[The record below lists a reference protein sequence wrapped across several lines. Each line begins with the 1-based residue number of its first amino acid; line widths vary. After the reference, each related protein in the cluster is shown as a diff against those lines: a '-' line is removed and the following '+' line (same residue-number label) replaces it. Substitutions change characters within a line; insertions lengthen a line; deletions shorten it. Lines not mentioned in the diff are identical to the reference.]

1 MLRIE
6 SAFNVVEGVVSSSLS
21 VSHRSISSSVNV
33 GCFAMKVFANVVKLS
48 YSPKQTLMTESDDNR
63 PPTMSG
69 STDGLKPI
77 PVASL
82 APSRHDTEFK
92 YFKAWDH
99 VEKCVKMLSILTKGV
114 HVYSKVRNSGQGA
127 TWKCVLQ

>member
-1 MLRIE
+1 
-6 SAFNVVEGVVSSSLS
+6 
-21 VSHRSISSSVNV
+21 
-33 GCFAMKVFANVVKLS
+33 
-48 YSPKQTLMTESDDNR
+48 
-63 PPTMSG
+63 MSG

-82 APSRHDTEFK
+82 DPSRPDTEFK

>member
-1 MLRIE
+1 M
-6 SAFNVVEGVVSSSLS
+6 SSSLS

-33 GCFAMKVFANVVKLS
+33 GCLAMKVFANVVKLS
-48 YSPKQTLMTESDDNR
+48 HSPKQTLMTESDVNR
-63 PPTMSG
+63 PHTMSG

-82 APSRHDTEFK
+82 DSSRPDTEFK

-99 VEKCVKMLSILTKGV
+99 VEKCVKMLSILTKGEKQRAMSNV
-114 HVYSKVRNSGQGA
+114 KVRSTVILIIFVHG
-127 TWKCVLQ
+127 